1 MLFRLIK
8 LLFVLAILGFAGL
21 VGYSYLGPY
30 FGVDFRAPQTEIREP
45 VTLEQR

>member
-8 LLFVLAILGFAGL
+8 LLVVLGILGLAAL
-21 VGYSYLGPY
+21 VAYAYLGPY
-30 FGVDFRAPQTEIREP
+30 FGVDFSAPQTQVREP